1 MKEDAKRSARAGTSS
16 TPSPTRGG
24 GIDHSLLGSPR
35 TTPPASRV
43 PGVCQ
48 VLGPTLDARNA
59 VTFLV
64 DSAAGP
70 GRGAERRRSGA
81 LTAVALPAIPRVRAS
96 VKREPRGP
104 FEDRRRRAG
113 AQRLG
118 LGNSLTSRIRR
129 VRSPALASVSSR
141 RPARVLT
148 NARLPQNTLF
158 AAEFIRRG
166 GERLRLAASGGRA
179 AVVASER
186 RAVGRGRE
194 ESASYSIT
202 CVSFDG
208 KEEMSFQVVTRRYS
222 DAGASTAAF
231 EFEPPADARASRRDL
246 FGARLRVDPRL
257 ELRPEVPNQPLHR
270 PRRGVAQRADR
281 VPLDLLRELLKHV
294 DLLQSRVPLL
304 HAFHDVVEP
313 PGALA
318 ARRAL
323 PARLV
328 LVKVRQPR
336 DRVDDVRGLVHHD
349 HRGGPQPAL
358 RGFQRVEIHE
368 HLLANLFRDERHG
381 GPPRDDRE

>member
-1 MKEDAKRSARAGTSS
+1 M
-16 TPSPTRGG
+16 
-24 GIDHSLLGSPR
+24 
-35 TTPPASRV
+35 
-43 PGVCQ
+43 
-48 VLGPTLDARNA
+48 LGPTLDARNA

-81 LTAVALPAIPRVRAS
+81 LTAVARPAIPRVRAS

-104 FEDRRRRAG
+104 FEDGRRRAG

-166 GERLRLAASGGRA
+166 GERVAASGGRA

-202 CVSFDG
+202 CVFLFDG

-231 EFEPPADARASRRDL
+231 EFEPPAADARLTPRSVRR
-246 FGARLRVDPRL
+246 
-257 ELRPEVPNQPLHR
+257 
-270 PRRGVAQRADR
+270 
-281 VPLDLLRELLKHV
+281 
-294 DLLQSRVPLL
+294 S
-304 HAFHDVVEP
+304 
-313 PGALA
+313 A
-318 ARRAL
+318 AR
-323 PARLV
+323 
-328 LVKVRQPR
+328 
-336 DRVDDVRGLVHHD
+336 
-349 HRGGPQPAL
+349 
-358 RGFQRVEIHE
+358 
-368 HLLANLFRDERHG
+368 
-381 GPPRDDRE
+381 